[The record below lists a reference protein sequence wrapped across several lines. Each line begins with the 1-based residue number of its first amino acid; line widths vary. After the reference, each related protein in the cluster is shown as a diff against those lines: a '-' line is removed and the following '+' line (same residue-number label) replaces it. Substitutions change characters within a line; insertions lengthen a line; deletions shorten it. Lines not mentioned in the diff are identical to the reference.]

1 MAEEEKGMKA
11 VPNILGETYSFR
23 KTNWKSFRV
32 LYAVAFIPFIFL
44 FFFVLNSDAA
54 WHGTTI
60 PVILFSL
67 TIVSLFFSAGGW
79 GLLTTITIGPDGISY
94 KSPLKALSF
103 SWNELKTTGIYVQ
116 KRYSKDVLDTG
127 RYRTNFFFYEKFIFI
142 STLPLFR
149 PYLWMFPRDDY
160 FDFTYRAKAWELI
173 ESYTHGHNPPSPYIY
188 PGGNLGFSQ

>member
-1 MAEEEKGMKA
+1 MKA
-11 VPNILGETYSFR
+11 VPNILGETYAFR

-32 LYAVAFIPFIFL
+32 LYAAAMIPVVLFFL
-44 FFFVLNSDAA
+44 FRLNSQAA
-54 WHGTTI
+54 WRETNI
-60 PVILFSL
+60 PVFMFCFAC
-67 TIVSLFFSAGGW
+67 VFLFFSAGGW

-94 KSPLKALSF
+94 KSPLRTVSF

-116 KRYSKDVLDTG
+116 RKHSKEVLTLD
-127 RYRTNFFFYEKFIFI
+127 RSREQFFFQEKRIFI

-160 FDFTYRAKAWELI
+160 FEFTYRAKAWELI
-173 ESYTHGHNPPSPYIY
+173 ESYTHGHNPSSPYIY